1 MLWCIKFM
9 PSALRALLE
18 AKPDLV
24 ASTKPTVPTVSY
36 GRTTPQT
43 YVSLEQPDFFP
54 LTGVPRYI
62 PKQKRES

>member
-1 MLWCIKFM
+1 M
-9 PSALRALLE
+9 PSALRALLAPSPE
-18 AKPDLV
+18 IKKANTPV
-24 ASTKPTVPTVSY
+24 TVPTVSY

-54 LTGVPRYI
+54 LSGVQRYI